1 MEYLKKSNKK
11 YRFKIPERENQKEI
25 NKVEKISKNYE
36 TVRTIGEIGKI
47 SIFDAGCGYHRQVS
61 GGKRV
66 MLHLNFTEN
75 LAYTGWK
82 KNWNPPYH
90 DYWFSEKNN
99 NLHDKLFTLVNRKFK
114 ASMLT
119 PSIYSKN

>member
-1 MEYLKKSNKK
+1 MIPARMGSKRIKRKNLRLINGKPLIEYVLD
-11 YRFKIPERENQKEI
+11 
-25 NKVEKISKNYE
+25 
-36 TVRTIGEIGKI
+36 TVSKI
-47 SIFDAGCGYHRQVS
+47 SIFDAGCGYHRQIS

-82 KNWNPPYH
+82 KNWNPPDH

-114 ASMLT
+114 ASLLT